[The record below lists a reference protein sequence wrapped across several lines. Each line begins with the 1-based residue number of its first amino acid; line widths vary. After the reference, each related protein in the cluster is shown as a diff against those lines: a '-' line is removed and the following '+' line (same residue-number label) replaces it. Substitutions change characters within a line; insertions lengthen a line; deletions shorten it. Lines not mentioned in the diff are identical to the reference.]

1 MFAIGALLLAI
12 ASALAVWLARSTTK
26 PVEDLTKAAERLESG
41 DYDVDVPPASTTEL
55 KGLASAF
62 NAMRTAVADREATIR
77 HQANHEP
84 LTGLPTRARITAILD
99 ELLTGCEARKSA
111 RQHLPR

>member
-1 MFAIGALLLAI
+1 MC
-12 ASALAVWLARSTTK
+12 
-26 PVEDLTKAAERLESG
+26 
-41 DYDVDVPPASTTEL
+41 PPASTTEL

-84 LTGLPTRARITAILD
+84 LTGLPTRARVTAILD
-99 ELLTGCEARKSA
+99 ELLTTGASSRNGPISICLVEIQQFQSIIGSFGHAAGDEVLSEVARTA
-111 RQHLPR
+111 GRA